1 MCMTTVQIDEEVAA
15 KLEALARAKGVSLE
29 ELVRIAVEEKL
40 ARDEELE
47 RAASHVLAKNSE
59 LYERLA

>member
-1 MCMTTVQIDEEVAA
+1 MPTVQIDEELVA
-15 KLEALARAKGVSLE
+15 KLEQLAREKGVSLD

-40 ARDEELE
+40 ARDEEFE
-47 RAASHVLAKNSE
+47 AAASHVLAKNAD